1 MFNQEIQRLEKRY
14 PQITDHLLPNGEE
27 WVAASTLAARL
38 AEKRYHI
45 PSAGSLAKL
54 AKQHG
59 VNRNALTCC
68 LSMNGVNLV
77 RSTIDGNYYPCLS
90 HDVLKLSIG

>member
-14 PQITDHLLPNGEE
+14 PQITDHSLPNGKE
-27 WVAASTLAARL
+27 WVAASALAARL
-38 AEKRYHI
+38 AEKRHHT
-45 PSAGSLAKL
+45 PSVGSLAKL

-59 VNRNALTCC
+59 VNRNALACC
-68 LSMNGVNLV
+68 LSMNGISLV

-90 HDVLKLSIG
+90 HGVSND